1 MGVII
6 ETPKLLMEIKLVSID
21 SLFIHEETIPSAL
34 EQLKQ
39 DLIDEKV
46 LHHPM
51 IVDRK
56 TLVVLDGMHRVAA
69 LRSLSYKLAPV
80 CLVDYQNPTIEL
92 SAWYREFQGE
102 SDFSHFVESL
112 SKQLSMDLKTTTSDD
127 AIEQVNSRNAI
138 AALAF
143 GTQAYLL
150 TKDNVLP
157 IKEVYDEIAK
167 IESLARQLNFQILY
181 SAGVDALK
189 SIQQGIRSVLIVPAL
204 TKSEVVESALNH
216 KLFIQKTTR
225 HLVPA
230 RPLFVNVP
238 LSLLKYT
245 DLNKANQRLA
255 DHLKNKHII
264 KQDSGTIINGRRY
277 EERAYVFTDSEK

>member
-6 ETPKLLMEIKLVSID
+6 ETPQLLMEIKLVSIE
-21 SLFIHEETIPSAL
+21 SLFIHEETIPAAL

-69 LRSLSYKLAPV
+69 LKDLGFQLAPV
-80 CLVDYQNPTIEL
+80 CLVNYHNPTIEL
-92 SAWYREFQGE
+92 SAWYREFKGE
-102 SDFSHFVESL
+102 ISFSDFAKSL
-112 SKQLSMDLKTTTSDD
+112 SRQLSFDLKPTTSDNS
-127 AIEQVNSRNAI
+127 IEQVDSRKAI
-138 AALAF
+138 AALAL

-150 TKDNVLP
+150 TKPNVLL
-157 IKEVYDEIAK
+157 IKDVYDEIAK
-167 IESLARQLNFQILY
+167 IESLARQLNYQILY
-181 SAGVDALK
+181 TAGVDALK
-189 SIQQGIRSVLIVPAL
+189 SMQKRIRSVLIVPAL

-216 KLFIQKTTR
+216 QLFIQKTTR

-230 RPLFVNVP
+230 RPLFTNVP
-238 LSLLKYT
+238 LSLLEYT
-245 DLNKANQRLA
+245 DLNKANQKLA
-255 DHLKNKHII
+255 EYLRKKHIV
-264 KQDSGTIINGRRY
+264 KQDSGTVINGRRY
-277 EERAYVFTDSEK
+277 EERAYIFTDP